1 MSIIAILSDI
11 PYYVSEL
18 ISKITGADMSEFL
31 NSFSDIFAKIIEFAE
46 QLLK

>member
-18 ISKITGADMSEFL
+18 ISKITGADMSSFL
-31 NSFSDIFAKIIEFAE
+31 KGFSDIFAKIIEFAE

>member
-31 NSFSDIFAKIIEFAE
+31 NGFSDFFAKIIEFAE

>member
-1 MSIIAILSDI
+1 MSIIAILSDL
-11 PYYVSEL
+11 PYYVAEL

-31 NSFSDIFAKIIEFAE
+31 KGFSDIFAKIIEFAE